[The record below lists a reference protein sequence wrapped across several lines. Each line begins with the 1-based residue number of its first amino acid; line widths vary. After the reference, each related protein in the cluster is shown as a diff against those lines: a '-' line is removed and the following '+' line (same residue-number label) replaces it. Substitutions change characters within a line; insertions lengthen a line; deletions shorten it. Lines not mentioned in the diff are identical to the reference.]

1 MHHSNLTHRRGDH
14 IKWRLVSYT
23 VVILH
28 IVCDCTCHGDP
39 RHYLY
44 FLHRQPRAPSFRR
57 RVASRA
63 SWISAFCF
71 PRGASIVSNTTLT
84 LSSWLADGLLVCP
97 FVMSRPFSR
106 ASSSGSSS
114 LLCSLLGS
122 SPSPVD
128 DIAIGIVF
136 NFQNTVPD
144 LSPTPWSGIPY
155 NTISLSLDILPT
167 LTTTARLTLQAR
179 DTRTALGMVEIGGLC
194 TAIVTMLIES
204 CVFYAMSSLFV
215 SGP

>member
-1 MHHSNLTHRRGDH
+1 METR
-14 IKWRLVSYT
+14 
-23 VVILH
+23 ILH
-28 IVCDCTCHGDP
+28 RGHVIVCDCTKPNNGDP

-44 FLHRQPRAPSFRR
+44 FLRRQPRVPWFRR
-57 RVASRA
+57 RVASRTN
-63 SWISAFCF
+63 WISAFRF
-71 PRGASIVSNTTLT
+71 PWGASIVSNAMFT
-84 LSSWLADGLLVCP
+84 LSSWLADGLLVGP

-128 DIAIGIVF
+128 DIGIGIVF
-136 NFQNTVPD
+136 NFQNAVPD

-155 NTISLSLDILPT
+155 YTISLSLDILPT

-179 DTRTALGMVEIGGLC
+179 DTRTALGMAGIGGLC
-194 TAIVTMLIES
+194 TAIATMLIES
-204 CVFYAMSSLFV
+204 CVFYAVISLFV